1 MLKCKESVKIW
12 LSPINFKTHVIYRL
26 DARAVKQFRGCVAD
40 FLLVDVYVYRHRTR
54 WLLRSFKAFIPCAI
68 DWTLDKGAWQISSW
82 LLSINILPGNIFPS
96 MLQIRCNYQNPSLG
110 HLRGIL
116 NIVFINASLHKKY
129 YHYQWWAWGGPGGP
143 STLKNLNFFPQIVIP
158 WHRANNRPI
167 NSSFYHCLNR
177 HEVHQ
182 VDMSVHLP

>member
-1 MLKCKESVKIW
+1 MFRPFHAFVSRALCLNAKSQSKSGCHPSI
-12 LSPINFKTHVIYRL
+12 FKTHVIYRL

-129 YHYQWWAWGGPGGP
+129 YHYQWWAWGGPGAGGSFHP
-143 STLKNLNFFPQIVIP
+143 KKFKLFST
-158 WHRANNRPI
+158 
-167 NSSFYHCLNR
+167 NSDSLTSGK
-177 HEVHQ
+177 Q
-182 VDMSVHLP
+182 